1 MYVEGGCPDRV
12 MQVLMGAAYV
22 ELLDRST
29 AVAARLIDSG
39 IPFNDTQ
46 EEKIV
51 SLLCPT
57 GLDFLLAWIALMR
70 MGYGVVF
77 VA

>member
-1 MYVEGGCPDRV
+1 MYAGS
-12 MQVLMGAAYV
+12 AFT
-22 ELLDRST
+22 ELLASSDRL
-29 AVAARLIDSG
+29 AAANFARTLGNGRRDDG
-39 IPFNDTQ
+39 TC
-46 EEKIV
+46 IV

-70 MGYGVVF
+70 MGLGVVF